1 LVNRKESGFGF
12 QQWSPDSKFVY
23 VVDQEHGFAI
33 DRVGIGDRN
42 IERIAAIEVP
52 GGVTGAGGPW
62 MSVAPDG
69 SPLLLRDLSIQEFYA
84 LDVDWP

>member
-1 LVNRKESGFGF
+1 VNSKEGGGFGF
-12 QQWSPDSKFVY
+12 QQWSPDSKSVY
-23 VVDQEHGFAI
+23 MVDSHGPAI
-33 DRVGIGDRN
+33 DRVRIGDRK
-42 IERIAAIEVP
+42 IERVAAFKVP

-84 LDVDWP
+84 LDMDWP